1 MALLYPK
8 LKKVF
13 IHAPRTGGTSFE
25 WAIRK
30 SVLGS
35 VCHKYSLQNH
45 KKHSTFEDIGQIY
58 KPFADDW
65 RSWDIVTF
73 TRNPWDMVLSWFLFY
88 NSGPAPVSYERDDFI
103 TFIKYCFLK
112 GDIKS
117 LFPHAGYNPQDI
129 SLLSYYGDAIR
140 NLKSFKFE
148 SYKGSFKAA
157 SRLFSDSPLHPDDFT
172 HTHRTPKN
180 EDDFEHAN
188 GHVVLEPKYW
198 SNGGDYVLGES
209 TYREFYTKTERDLV
223 YQYTS
228 DYCARFDYK
237 F

>member
-13 IHAPRTGGTSFE
+13 IHVPRTGGTSFE

-30 SVLGS
+30 SVSGS
-35 VCHKYSLQNH
+35 VCRKYGLQNH
-45 KKHSTFEDIGQIY
+45 KKHFTFEDIGQIY

-88 NSGPAPVSYERDDFI
+88 NSSSNPESYEREDFI
-103 TFIKYCFLK
+103 TFIKLSFLK
-112 GDIKS
+112 GDVKS
-117 LFPHAGYNPQDI
+117 LFPHTGSNIQDN
-129 SLLSYYGDAIR
+129 SLLSYYGDAVR
-140 NLKSFKFE
+140 NLKSYKFE

-157 SRLFSDSPLHPDDFT
+157 SRLFSDTPLHPDDFT
-172 HTHRTPKN
+172 HTHRTPKI
-180 EDDFEHAN
+180 DSDKQHAD
-188 GHVVLEPKYW
+188 GHKILTPEYW